1 MSDDK
6 FLDLSQFKKKKKIG
20 EGSFGKVFIVE
31 DKSTKKIYA
40 AKVSKNEY
48 QEATP
53 KEMLNLSREVNII
66 SKMEHPSI
74 LNFVGY
80 SPVNFKNKYKPVI
93 VTEFSPNG
101 SLQDIFKMERKNKNI
116 PGYDNTKKLIL
127 MYGIANG
134 MAYLH
139 LNNIIHRD
147 LKPDNIFLDEYLC
160 PKIADF
166 GLSKITNEFCSISEL
181 KSTADSFKGTP
192 IYMAPET
199 WRNHEYSFKTDVY
212 AYSLILYEML
222 TSDQPFKNYTIFQLM
237 IDIGRRGKRPE
248 INKAIPE
255 SYLKLIQSCWSE
267 QPNDRP
273 TFNDIVKQLKN
284 DPGFL
289 LDGVVKEDYYLY
301 IDFLEKSRISFDATK
316 KIIHLSDFINSTSKT
331 YKKVFVSQNKE
342 IRKELQKIIEEEKI
356 EETEPKIERQ
366 FKFISSSTF
375 YELDNYCQNL
385 ILEIE
390 EGKEDL
396 IVFVAESFIEGSNDF
411 PKETDTG
418 IKYFEYAI
426 SKQNVEAMETYGKL
440 LFQGET
446 IPKDE
451 EKAVKI
457 LKDAVERHKS
467 SNAKLQLSKIIL
479 SHQSFDVNDKNENI
493 NWPLAK
499 QYSKEAADAGNIEAI
514 LHYAD
519 LSMKEKKNK
528 YGEIHTNVVESFN
541 YLKKAVDKGD
551 ATAIALYGQYI
562 EFGRAYTKPD
572 PEASIQYYKES
583 YEKGDM
589 TGYALLGEALYNAT
603 GGLIKN
609 EEDGENLIQIS
620 FEQNNIYGIRSY
632 AVNLVKEKEE
642 QIKYLKIL
650 ADRGDALGYLN
661 FGLALYKGEGIEK
674 NVDLGIKYIERA
686 IEEGSSRAAH
696 VLGMD
701 YLHINEK
708 SSLKKDLEKGM
719 KYMKMAAENGSHEVL
734 FTYPFFLSQLPDAV
748 KYKDDI
754 EKYLKKGISLGM
766 TTCMQQYSLLCFM
779 GNIFPRNFAECAK
792 YTKMAAD
799 AGDKNAM
806 NSYADFLDS
815 GIGVEKNE
823 KESMKYRL
831 MAKSDSNEC
840 PIQ

>member
-1 MSDDK
+1 
-6 FLDLSQFKKKKKIG
+6 
-20 EGSFGKVFIVE
+20 
-31 DKSTKKIYA
+31 
-40 AKVSKNEY
+40 
-48 QEATP
+48 
-53 KEMLNLSREVNII
+53 
-66 SKMEHPSI
+66 
-74 LNFVGY
+74 
-80 SPVNFKNKYKPVI
+80 
-93 VTEFSPNG
+93 
-101 SLQDIFKMERKNKNI
+101 
-116 PGYDNTKKLIL
+116 
-127 MYGIANG
+127 
-134 MAYLH
+134 
-139 LNNIIHRD
+139 
-147 LKPDNIFLDEYLC
+147 
-160 PKIADF
+160 
-166 GLSKITNEFCSISEL
+166 
-181 KSTADSFKGTP
+181 
-192 IYMAPET
+192 
-199 WRNHEYSFKTDVY
+199 
-212 AYSLILYEML
+212 
-222 TSDQPFKNYTIFQLM
+222 M
-237 IDIGRRGKRPE
+237 IDIGRKGKRPE

-255 SYLKLIQSCWSE
+255 SYLKLIQSCWAE

-273 TFNDIVKQLKN
+273 TFKYIAEQLKN
-284 DPGFL
+284 DPSFL
-289 LDGVVKEDYYLY
+289 LDGVVKEDYYSY
-301 IDFLEKSRISFDATK
+301 IDFLEKSQISFDSTR
-316 KIIHLSDFINSTSKT
+316 KIIHLSDFINPSSKT

-356 EETEPKIERQ
+356 EEIDKRVETEPEIQRH

-375 YELDNYCQNL
+375 NELDNYCQSL

-390 EGKEDL
+390 DGNEDS
-396 IVFVAESFIEGSNDF
+396 IVFVAQSFIEGSNDF
-411 PKETDTG
+411 PKDTEAG

-426 SKQNVEAMETYGKL
+426 SKQNVEAMETYGKI

-457 LKDAVERHKS
+457 LTEAVEKHKS

-479 SHQSFDVNDKNENI
+479 SHQSFDINDKNENI

-528 YGEIHTNVVESFN
+528 YGEIHTDVVESFN
-541 YLKKAVDKGD
+541 YIKKAVDKGD
-551 ATAIALYGQYI
+551 ATAMALYGQFI
-562 EFGRAYTKPD
+562 EYGRAYTKPD
-572 PEASIQYYKES
+572 PKSAIQYYKES

-589 TGYALLGEALYNAT
+589 TGYALLGEALYNAI

-609 EEDGENLIQIS
+609 EEDGENLIKIS

-632 AVNLVKEKEE
+632 AVNLAKDKEE

-661 FGLALYKGEGIEK
+661 YGLALYKGDGIGK
-674 NVDLGIKYIERA
+674 NVDLGVKYFERA

-696 VLGMD
+696 ILGID
-701 YLHINEK
+701 YLHMNDK
-708 SSLKKDLEKGM
+708 SSLKKDLVKGM
-719 KYMKMAAENGSHEVL
+719 KYMKMAADNGSHEVL
-734 FTYPFFLSQLPDAV
+734 FTYPFFLSQLPDAA

-766 TTCMQQYSLLCFM
+766 TSCMQQFSLLHLM
-779 GNIFPRNFAECAK
+779 GNVFPRNMAECAK

-806 NSYADFLDS
+806 NSYADFLAS
-815 GIGVEKNE
+815 GTGVEKNE

-831 MAKSDSNEC
+831 MAKNDSNEC